1 MNLILFE
8 KKFDLIRVEKIDTR
22 ARHIRKVLRAKVG
35 ALICVGFVNGPR
47 GQAEVMDLAEDGSV
61 TLKLISTQPAPKLL
75 PISLLIG
82 LPRPHTA
89 KRILF
94 EAASLGVACVQ
105 FFEAESGEPSY
116 ASSRLW
122 QDNAWR
128 ERLWLGAEQSFGT
141 HLPEVVMYPD
151 LQTAL
156 SELFEIPARVALDN
170 YEASG
175 SLGVSLSKDGQIG
188 PDAKSCAL
196 ALGAERGWSPNER
209 DCLRQNGWQL
219 AHLGDQV
226 LRVETAVVS
235 AVAIAIDRLGLHSK

>member
-8 KKFDLIRVEKIDTR
+8 KQFDSICIEKSDTR
-22 ARHIRKVLRAKVG
+22 AQHIRKVLRAELG
-35 ALICVGFVNGPR
+35 ALICIGFVNGPR
-47 GQAEVMDLAEDGSV
+47 GQAEVTQLGGDGSV
-61 TLKLISTQPAPKLL
+61 TLKLVSTQPAPKSL
-75 PISLLIG
+75 PITLLIG

-105 FFEAESGEPSY
+105 FFEAERGEPSY

-122 QDNAWR
+122 QDDAWR
-128 ERLWLGAEQSFGT
+128 NRLWLGAEQSFGT

-156 SELFEIPARVALDN
+156 SELFEIPIRVALDN

-175 SLGVSLSKDGQIG
+175 SLGAILLQYGQIG
-188 PDAKSCAL
+188 PNAKTCAL

-219 AHLGDQV
+219 AHIGEQV

-235 AVAIAIDRLGLHSK
+235 AVAIATDRLGLHSR

>member
-8 KKFDLIRVEKIDTR
+8 KQFDFTRIEKIDTR
-22 ARHIRKVLRAKVG
+22 ALHIRKVLRAEVG

-47 GQAEVMDLAEDGSV
+47 GQAEVMELAEDGSV
-61 TLKLISTQPAPKLL
+61 TLKLLSTEPALESL
-75 PISLLIG
+75 PITLLIG

-105 FFEAESGEPSY
+105 FFEAERGEPSY
-116 ASSRLW
+116 ANSRMW
-122 QDNAWR
+122 QNNAWR
-128 ERLWLGAEQSFGT
+128 ERLWRGAEQSFGT
-141 HLPEVVMYPD
+141 YLPEVVMYPD

-156 SELFEIPARVALDN
+156 SELFEIPIRVALDN
-170 YEASG
+170 YEASR
-175 SLGVSLSKDGQIG
+175 SLGAILSQDVQIVQ
-188 PDAKSCAL
+188 DAKACAL

-209 DCLRQNGWQL
+209 DCLRHNSWQL
-219 AHLGDQV
+219 AHIGEQV

-235 AVAIAIDRLGLHSK
+235 AVAIAADRIGLHSR